1 MNARLDTVWRA
12 EFDLTA
18 RATVEKRGNCN
29 FFTDLSMQYDFHIH
43 DAIRVEYRVA
53 TDGSSFPRGYSCIE
67 RETRGAGGNGVVAA
81 VTLAL
86 WGARVLLTGNA
97 LGDDDHGRLIMREL
111 SGLENLTF
119 EADLHADVTT
129 PYAILLRAG
138 KFDVGTLLSPQ
149 ASRLELRRLSRNS
162 GDAQFFGGATE
173 GWGEGGASVFLEAST
188 QDYSALVGAMS
199 GVAAIYGQLMES
211 EIAPAQQVALS
222 EAATRLYKERFGG
235 LDSIPT
241 LEELEAYLSTER

>member
-1 MNARLDTVWRA
+1 MH
-12 EFDLTA
+12 
-18 RATVEKRGNCN
+18 
-29 FFTDLSMQYDFHIH
+29 YDFHIH

-81 VTLAL
+81 VTLAR

-97 LGDDDHGRLIMREL
+97 LGDDDHGRLIVREL
-111 SGLENLTF
+111 NNIENLTF
-119 EADLHADVTT
+119 EAELHGDVIT

-149 ASRLELRRLSRNS
+149 AAHLELERLSRNS
-162 GDAQFFGGATE
+162 SQARFFGGASE
-173 GWGEGGASVFLEAST
+173 GWGEGNASVFLEAAT
-188 QDYSALVGAMS
+188 QDYNALIGAMA

-211 EIAPAQQVALS
+211 QIAPAPQAALS
-222 EAATRLYKERFGG
+222 EVATRLYKERFGG

-241 LEELEAYLSTER
+241 LEELEACLPVAR